1 MKNIG
6 SYRKYDIFFNF
17 HFTNNMIFPSI
28 AENSEKMIFTL
39 SVFTKMLFFHA
50 YLNFSNLLAPR
61 KFWVIFANWEE
72 RLFLFVTKICRK
84 ACTLIFLDK
93 AQYCR
98 RCLAQEYYRNTADFK
113 HYQLYVLNAA
123 LHRSGFSV
131 RHFLLFELTR
141 DEITCT
147 V

>member
-1 MKNIG
+1 
-6 SYRKYDIFFNF
+6 
-17 HFTNNMIFPSI
+17 MIFSL
-28 AENSEKMIFTL
+28 IFILQTIWYFRQL
-39 SVFTKMLFFHA
+39 RKIQKKWYLRWAFLRKCFFFHA